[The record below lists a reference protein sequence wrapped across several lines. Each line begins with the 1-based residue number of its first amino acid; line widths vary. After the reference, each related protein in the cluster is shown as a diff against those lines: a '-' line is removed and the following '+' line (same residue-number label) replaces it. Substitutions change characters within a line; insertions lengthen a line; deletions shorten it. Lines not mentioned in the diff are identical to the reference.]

1 MKKPFSSDY
10 LTPPPSVIV
19 CMYALILLNIFA
31 LFVVY
36 LEIPLGLHPG
46 YPQLWDSHVLT
57 YSVATLSFPLRTSPP
72 MVGM

>member
-1 MKKPFSSDY
+1 
-10 LTPPPSVIV
+10 
-19 CMYALILLNIFA
+19 MYALILLNIFA